1 MTDPKLDQLKLK
13 YQSVLN
19 LMDTLKVQLKN
30 LHVHEDKLVIRG
42 EAKTKDDVN
51 KVWNQIKLVEKD
63 YKQDLMAEITFL
75 SDAPAPKPQTAPT
88 LRIHKVVAGDTLSK
102 IAQTYYGKAS
112 DYMKIFNANKNILTG
127 SQQDQRRPGTDH
139 SLKTHLK
146 TRSNHML
153 KDLLQNILGGA
164 KTPNS
169 SLLESGIKMLLNPQG
184 PTGGL
189 PGLLEMFQK
198 KGLGNIVES
207 WIGMEPNKKIS
218 ARKVK
223 KGLGPDVLG
232 QIAGAVGLPKG
243 VAGAQLAK
251 YLPKIIDK
259 LTPQGQIPKETNLAD
274 KGLELLKG
282 LF

>member
-30 LHVHEDKLVIRG
+30 LHVHEGKLVIRG

-112 DYMKIFNANKNILTG
+112 DYMKIFDANKNIL
-127 SQQDQRRPGTDH
+127 QD
-139 SLKTHLK
+139 
-146 TRSNHML
+146 
-153 KDLLQNILGGA
+153 
-164 KTPNS
+164 
-169 SLLESGIKMLLNPQG
+169 
-184 PTGGL
+184 
-189 PGLLEMFQK
+189 
-198 KGLGNIVES
+198 
-207 WIGMEPNKKIS
+207 PNKIN
-218 ARKVK
+218 V
-223 KGLGPDVLG
+223 G
-232 QIAGAVGLPKG
+232 QEL
-243 VAGAQLAK
+243 
-251 YLPKIIDK
+251 II
-259 LTPQGQIPKETNLAD
+259 P
-274 KGLELLKG
+274 
-282 LF
+282 